1 MERLIYDQKRTHSC
15 GALTKTNED
24 EEVVLMGW
32 VQNRRD
38 HGGCVF
44 IDLRD
49 RDGLTQ
55 IVFDP
60 TVDATAHEK
69 AGQLRPEWVM
79 GVRGKVRSRGG
90 NTNPRLST
98 GEIEVAALHLEI
110 FSQAK
115 TPPFQIEDEI
125 DTSEE
130 VRLKYRY
137 LDLRRGPLQRN
148 LRLRHHFNQIVRNTL
163 TDHGFLELETPY
175 LIKSTPEGARDYVVP
190 SRVHAGKFFAL
201 PQSPQ
206 IFKQLFMVSGYDRY
220 FQIVRCFR
228 DEDLRAERQ
237 PEFTQVDLEMSFVA
251 PEDVQL
257 IVETTLA
264 RVWKELKGIDVPT
277 PFLRIPYDEAM
288 DRYGVDAPDLRYDLE
303 LVKLNDLVIES
314 GFKVFADVASKGG
327 LVKAINLKGCGDMS
341 RKDLDGLTDFVKV
354 YGAKGLAWVKV
365 KEGGEWQSPI
375 AKFFTDTERAAIAE
389 RLGLETDD
397 VAVFV
402 ADSAKV
408 TNASLGNLRKHVA
421 KERGLYDADQYEFCW
436 VTDFPLFEQDDDSG
450 RYVSAHHPF
459 TAPHPEHIE
468 ALSDRP
474 ETVKA
479 LAYDAVLNGVEIGG
493 GSIRIHDHDVQ
504 EKVFRA
510 LGIEEEEANEKFGF
524 LLSAL
529 EYGAPPH
536 GGLALGV
543 DRLIMLL
550 CNTPSIRDV
559 IAFPKT
565 QKQTDQMLDAPSAI
579 DFDQMHELHI
589 KTLAPAMTE
598 SASAEDD

>member
-1 MERLIYDQKRTHSC
+1 MARLIYDQKRTHSC
-15 GALTKTNED
+15 GALNKAND
-24 EEVVLMGW
+24 GEEVVLMGW

-60 TVDATAHEK
+60 TIDSGAHEK
-69 AGQLRPEWVM
+69 AGQLRSEWVM

-90 NTNPRLST
+90 NTNPRLAT
-98 GEIEVAALHLEI
+98 GEIEIAALDLEI

-115 TPPFQIEDEI
+115 TPPFQIEDDI

-137 LDLRRGPLQRN
+137 LDLRRGPLQKN
-148 LRLRHHFNQIVRNTL
+148 LMLRHKFNQIVRNTL
-163 TDHGFLELETPY
+163 TDGGFLELETPY

-190 SRVHAGKFFAL
+190 SRVHPGKFFAL

-251 PEDVQL
+251 PEDVQD
-257 IVETTLA
+257 IVEKILA
-264 RVWKELKGIDVPT
+264 RVWKELKGIEIPVP
-277 PFLRIPYDEAM
+277 FRRIPYDESM
-288 DRYGVDAPDLRYDLE
+288 DRYGVDAPDLRFGLE
-303 LVKLNDLVIES
+303 LIRLNDLVVES
-314 GFKVFADVASKGG
+314 GFKVFADVAKKGG

-341 RKDLDGLTDFVKV
+341 RKDLDGLTEFVKV

-375 AKFFTDTERAAIAE
+375 AKFFSDDERAAIAE
-389 RLGLETDD
+389 RLNLEVND

-408 TNASLGNLRKHVA
+408 TNAALGNLRKHVA
-421 KERGLYDADQYEFCW
+421 KERELYKPDQYEFCW
-436 VTDFPLFEQDDDSG
+436 VTDFPLFERDDESG

-459 TAPHPEHIE
+459 TAPNPDHLDALVDSPEN
-468 ALSDRP
+468 
-474 ETVKA
+474 VKA

-493 GSIRIHDHDVQ
+493 GSIRIHDHDIQ

-510 LGIEEEEANEKFGF
+510 LGIDETEADEKFGF

-579 DFDQMHELHI
+579 DFEQMHELHI
-589 KTLAPAMTE
+589 KTAVPA
-598 SASAEDD
+598 AEEADTQKEE

>member
-15 GALTKTNED
+15 GALTKTNEN

-69 AGQLRPEWVM
+69 AGQLRSEWVM
-79 GVRGKVRSRGG
+79 GVRGTVRSRGG

-98 GEIEVAALHLEI
+98 GDIEVAALHLEI

-115 TPPFQIEDEI
+115 TPPFQIEDDI

-264 RVWKELKGIDVPT
+264 RVWKELKGIEIPT
-277 PFLRIPYDEAM
+277 PFRRIPYDESM
-288 DRYGVDAPDLRYDLE
+288 DRYGVDAPDLRYGLE
-303 LVKLNDLVIES
+303 LVKLNDLVVES

-341 RKDLDGLTDFVKV
+341 RKDLDGLTEFVKV

-375 AKFFTDTERAAIAE
+375 AKFFTDAERAAIAE
-389 RLGLETDD
+389 RLGLETND

-408 TNASLGNLRKHVA
+408 TNAALGNLRKHVA
-421 KERGLYDADQYEFCW
+421 KERGLYEADQYEFCW
-436 VTDFPLFEQDDDSG
+436 VTDFPLFEQDDESG

-459 TAPHPEHIE
+459 TAPHPDHIG

-510 LGIEEEEANEKFGF
+510 LGIDEEEANEKFGF

-589 KTLAPAMTE
+589 KTVAPVTTD
-598 SASAEDD
+598 SAAAEED